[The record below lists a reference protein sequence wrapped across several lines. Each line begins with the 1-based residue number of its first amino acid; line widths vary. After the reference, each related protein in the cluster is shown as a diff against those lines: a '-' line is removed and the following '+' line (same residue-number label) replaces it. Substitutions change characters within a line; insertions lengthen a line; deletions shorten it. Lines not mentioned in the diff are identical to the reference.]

1 MTAGRAGP
9 FILAALCSAHVS
21 AETPR
26 ATATF
31 QCLGGETIQVQV
43 TPRKASVHYAGKIY
57 TMDRRASSIGI
68 KFIAPGAALILDGA
82 FAAFVADDAPLL
94 RQCRS
99 AQPLAVK

>member
-1 MTAGRAGP
+1 
-9 FILAALCSAHVS
+9 
-21 AETPR
+21 
-26 ATATF
+26 
-31 QCLGGETIQVQV
+31 
-43 TPRKASVHYAGKIY
+43 
-57 TMDRRASSIGI
+57 MDRRASSIGI